1 MFNKSFYYDRHSM
14 ILIPSRVKVLRLVL
28 PLILSFFLLSCT
40 QSDQQK
46 RENNENKTVKLTY
59 ANWAEGVALSNLA
72 AVVLEDELGYNVIT
86 KMTPVSNVFDLV
98 ASGDYH
104 FFADAWLPKTHRNY
118 MEVHKNQIVKVG
130 TIFQQAKTGLIVP
143 DYVDISS
150 IADLRNKVDAYNGKI
165 IGIDPTAG
173 IMKSTKMAIGSYN
186 LDGFKLIES
195 SGPVMADSLR
205 NAIMRRE
212 PIVLTGWVPHWIWA
226 EFNIRFLEDPKQV
239 FGQEEN
245 IVAIA
250 NKSILEENKRAV
262 TFFERF
268 SLNRVQLSSLMSD
281 IRTSDKLP
289 TAVAREWVID
299 NPAIVN
305 DWVHGLKPKRE
316 RVY

>member
-1 MFNKSFYYDRHSM
+1 MITKSTYNERHF
-14 ILIPSRVKVLRLVL
+14 LIIMLSRVQIIGVVLF
-28 PLILSFFLLSCT
+28 LITGLSILSCT
-40 QSDQQK
+40 QNGQQ
-46 RENNENKTVKLTY
+46 EQANSESKTVKLAY

-72 AVVLEDELGYNVIT
+72 GVVLEDELGYNVIT

-98 ASGDYH
+98 ASGEYH
-104 FFADAWLPKTHRNY
+104 FFADAWLPKTHGGY
-118 MEVHKNQIVKVG
+118 MDANSDQIVKVG
-130 TIFQQAKTGLIVP
+130 TIFQQAKTGLVVP
-143 DYVDISS
+143 EYVDISS
-150 IADLRNKVDAYNGKI
+150 IADLRNSADAYNGKI

-173 IMKSTKMAIGSYN
+173 IMKSTKAAIESYN
-186 LDGFKLIES
+186 LDNFTLVES

-250 NKSILEENKRAV
+250 NKNIAEESSRAV

-268 SLNRVQLSSLMSD
+268 SLNRVQLAELMSD
-281 IRTSDKLP
+281 IRTTDKLP